1 MKQLLQFRHNLLRVH
16 SRSGYIVLLPE
27 VPTANEA
34 LNKINITTAH
44 DKLPQFNQLT
54 TEKCVTLMGQRI
66 IEYETQVLA
75 VEDRIPLEQEMILA
89 EEKSKAKAGLQVFSK
104 IFDSIEQL
112 NTQFDN
118 TWALLRHLYFTSK
131 NTMPPNI
138 FFGIHNRAK
147 QARCKKYNLKNVY
160 NACKSMDATQLSEEQ
175 QRVLSKYMLESKLAG
190 IELEGFAKGKLEEC
204 NEFLYQRQRLFQLKL
219 DAALKAYNMP
229 IHNLNLL
236 PDAPPQL
243 IYDMAL
249 DKRDVTQGPWVVN
262 LQDPLKSKFLEYCS
276 DRERRRLLWHAEEK
290 AASLLESR
298 RELSTSVVLEEIRE
312 YRHSKAEVLGY
323 ETYLHLS
330 LETKMVPNLQTLEH
344 VLEEIRIKARL
355 AQDSEVESLQSFVE
369 NKHPIQ
375 IWDVPYYSRLQKK
388 ELYGYDEAEWSNY
401 FTLENVL
408 SCLFNLTGKLFDIQF
423 EEKDVEVWNKHVR
436 YFNIYD
442 RNSTVPLGGFYLD
455 PYRNGQKLDVN
466 QVISLRTGSRINQ
479 VITPLNTLIL
489 NLTEPQYGKPC
500 LLTFKQVE
508 NLFFHFGSLL
518 QRSLTATHYSDVSGV
533 NNVEWDSVYIIN
545 YFLTHFLYEERV
557 FAELNSHFA
566 TGEKL
571 KMTDEQLKAL
581 RAHNAGIDV
590 CSELFKANL
599 DLQLHNGPKPHWSEI
614 SRELYPLH
622 FGFPIDKYSNLP
634 CRFVEVGSG
643 DLAAGYYSFLWSK
656 LVSADIFYAF
666 KEDGEG
672 RLEDESGRSDSG
684 VSGGER
690 TEPNVG
696 SRLRDTFLTFGG
708 SCHSSEVFRR
718 FRGRDPCFKP
728 FLDMFRL
735 N

>member
-1 MKQLLQFRHNLLRVH
+1 MLNTGPANFSLL
-16 SRSGYIVLLPE
+16 SRLPE

-190 IELEGFAKGKLEEC
+190 IELE
-204 NEFLYQRQRLFQLKL
+204 
-219 DAALKAYNMP
+219 D
-229 IHNLNLL
+229 LL
-236 PDAPPQL
+236 L
-243 IYDMAL
+243 
-249 DKRDVTQGPWVVN
+249 
-262 LQDPLKSKFLEYCS
+262 
-276 DRERRRLLWHAEEK
+276 
-290 AASLLESR
+290 
-298 RELSTSVVLEEIRE
+298 
-312 YRHSKAEVLGY
+312 
-323 ETYLHLS
+323 
-330 LETKMVPNLQTLEH
+330 
-344 VLEEIRIKARL
+344 
-355 AQDSEVESLQSFVE
+355 
-369 NKHPIQ
+369 
-375 IWDVPYYSRLQKK
+375 
-388 ELYGYDEAEWSNY
+388 
-401 FTLENVL
+401 
-408 SCLFNLTGKLFDIQF
+408 
-423 EEKDVEVWNKHVR
+423 
-436 YFNIYD
+436 
-442 RNSTVPLGGFYLD
+442 
-455 PYRNGQKLDVN
+455 
-466 QVISLRTGSRINQ
+466 Q